1 MWGGIGWTWGKF
13 DAKSDKIIE
22 KALTLDYNN
31 HINLRE
37 DFMGEVSRDFP
48 QLNMIANSAQYEVL
62 SDENDA
68 MEYCHKIPYINVQ
81 LFLSICKLYGY
92 PITVICQLQY
102 TDKMYRDAYYIYL
115 SHLHFDVGR
124 HCQRVALF
132 RGKIALENFFD
143 SDCHMDLQ
151 ERFLGTMVIRPSYNH
166 STEYTLG
173 RTLLNPYKLKK
184 PFRYI
189 RTAQYKAIICGQ
201 TYTIE
206 AFPFSNQHGDVLRCA
221 ETSVWSLM
229 EYYGTRYENY
239 RVVLPST
246 ISNWAS
252 KELPERSLPSDG
264 LTYSQISSL
273 LKTFNFEPRIYERVA
288 YRYGVKTTKE
298 ELLDK
303 VLAGKEIY
311 RLLELEIDREQNKVQ
326 VENISLQRTEFVTQA
341 EIEAEEFAQ
350 QLDREIEENLQKE
363 YSENEKKIKE
373 NGELRQVSLH
383 NLFHYYV
390 ESGIPL
396 ITAVCN
402 SREDIHHSIV
412 IIGHDERSPYKQA
425 KENIKKQIFKYGT
438 LNMIDSSS
446 LYDRYI
452 TIDDNQYPYRSERF
466 DHFSVTQNCKVE
478 AFIVPLYRHI
488 LLDAEAAVS
497 IIETIYKSS
506 VGLLEATLKQLTEE
520 ESVECQGNSIDNP
533 IVLRY
538 YLTTSRGFVDFRN
551 RDTEYLE
558 EKLFYN
564 TTAFPKFIWVGEY
577 STLELYCKEKIL
589 GEIIVDATAPKYSGM
604 GAIIAMR
611 FGGRCASRQTDE
623 SPEVL
628 QKRLQDIQEQQA
640 RLVYSL
646 YTNNLQKGDF
656 VK

>member
-1 MWGGIGWTWGKF
+1 MGDI
-13 DAKSDKIIE
+13 SD
-22 KALTLDYNN
+22 N
-31 HINLRE
+31 
-37 DFMGEVSRDFP
+37 FP
-48 QLNMIANSAQYEVL
+48 QLNMIENNIKYEIL
-62 SDENDA
+62 NDDSNV
-68 MEYCHKIPYINVQ
+68 MEYCKKTPYINMS

-92 PITVICQLQY
+92 PITVICQLKY
-102 TDKMYRDAYYIYL
+102 TDRMYRDAYYIYL

-124 HCQRVALF
+124 HCQRLALF
-132 RGKIALENFFD
+132 RGEIPFENFFD

-173 RTLLNPYKLKK
+173 RTLLNPYKLKR
-184 PFRYI
+184 PFHYI

-201 TYTIE
+201 IYVIE

-221 ETSVWSLM
+221 ETSVWALM

-246 ISNWAS
+246 ISSWAS

-273 LKTFNFEPRIYERVA
+273 LKTFNFEPRIYERDA
-288 YRYGVKTTKE
+288 YRNTVRSLKE
-298 ELLDK
+298 EFESNRDGG
-303 VLAGKEIY
+303 ANTINSYFPEM
-311 RLLELEIDREQNKVQ
+311 N
-326 VENISLQRTEFVTQA
+326 FVTQE
-341 EIEAEEFAQ
+341 EIEAEETARQ
-350 QLDREIEENLQKE
+350 IDAEMRETLQKE
-363 YSENEKKIKE
+363 YDENQQKMKE
-373 NGELRQVSLH
+373 NGDIRHVLLH

-412 IIGHDERSPYKQA
+412 IIGHDERSPYNLT
-425 KENIKKQIFKYGT
+425 KENIKNKIFEYKS
-438 LNMIDSSS
+438 LKMIDSSS

-452 TIDDNQYPYRSERF
+452 TIDDNQYPYRSEKF
-466 DHFSVTQNCKVE
+466 DHFSITQDCKVE

-497 IIETIYKSS
+497 IIETIYKDS
-506 VGLLEATLKQLTEE
+506 VGLLESSLEQLNEE
-520 ESVECQGNSIDNP
+520 ENIEYQGNSIDNP

-558 EKLFYN
+558 EKLFYD
-564 TTAFPKFIWVGEY
+564 TTSFPKFIWVGEY
-577 STLELYCKEKIL
+577 STLELYSKGKIL

-623 SPEVL
+623 PPEIL
-628 QKRLQDIQEQQA
+628 QQRLQDIREQQA

-646 YTNNLQKGDF
+646 YTNNLQKGDLI
-656 VK
+656 K

>member
-1 MWGGIGWTWGKF
+1 
-13 DAKSDKIIE
+13 
-22 KALTLDYNN
+22 
-31 HINLRE
+31 
-37 DFMGEVSRDFP
+37 MGEGSKDFP
-48 QLNMIANSAQYEVL
+48 QLSLLADSIQYKILYHETDVV
-62 SDENDA
+62 
-68 MEYCHKIPYINVQ
+68 EYCSEIPYINIQ
-81 LFLSICKLYGY
+81 MFLSICKLYGY
-92 PITVICQLQY
+92 PLTALCELQY
-102 TDKMYRDAYYIYL
+102 IDKMYRDAYYIYL
-115 SHLHFDVGR
+115 SHLHFDIGR
-124 HCQRVALF
+124 QCQRIALF
-132 RGKIALENFFD
+132 KGEIPLENFLD
-143 SDCHMDLQ
+143 TDCHMDLQ
-151 ERFLGTMVIRPSYNH
+151 NSFLGTMVIRPSYNY
-166 STEYTLG
+166 SSECTLG
-173 RTLLNPYKLKK
+173 RTLLNPYKLQK
-184 PFRYI
+184 PFHYI
-189 RTAQYKAIICGQ
+189 RTAQYNATICGQ

-206 AFPFSNQHGDVLRCA
+206 AFPFSNQHGDILRCA

-229 EYYGTRYENY
+229 EYYGTLYENY

-246 ISNWAS
+246 IADWTS

-288 YRYGVKTTKE
+288 YSNTAKISKE

-303 VLAGKEIY
+303 ILSGKEIY
-311 RLLELEIDREQNKVQ
+311 SLFDLEIDSTIEQNQTPIKNDHL
-326 VENISLQRTEFVTQA
+326 EMPGIITQA
-341 EIEAEEFAQ
+341 EIEAEEFARQ
-350 QLDREIEENLQKE
+350 RDREIEEARQKE
-363 YSENEKKIKE
+363 YAEFASRMKR

-402 SREDIHHSIV
+402 SRDDIHHSII
-412 IIGHDERSPYKQA
+412 IIGHDERSPYRVT
-425 KENIKKQIFKYGT
+425 KESIRNNTFEYGK
-438 LNMIDSSS
+438 LKIIDSAS

-452 TIDDNQYPYRSERF
+452 TVDDNQYPYRSERF
-466 DHFSVTQNCKVE
+466 DHFSINQNCKVE

-497 IIETIYKSS
+497 IIETIYKESDE
-506 VGLLEATLKQLTEE
+506 LLEATIEQLNEE
-520 ESVECQGNSIDNP
+520 ESVEREGNSIDNP

-551 RDTEYLE
+551 RDTVYLE
-558 EKLFYN
+558 EKIFYD

-577 STLELYCKEKIL
+577 STLNLYCKGKIL

-604 GAIIAMR
+604 GAVIAMR
-611 FGGRCASRQTDE
+611 IGGRCASRKTNE
-623 SPEVL
+623 APEVL
-628 QKRLQDIQEQQA
+628 RVRLQEIQGQQA

>member
-1 MWGGIGWTWGKF
+1 MS
-13 DAKSDKIIE
+13 DA
-22 KALTLDYNN
+22 
-31 HINLRE
+31 
-37 DFMGEVSRDFP
+37 SRDFP
-48 QLNMIANSAQYEVL
+48 QLSMMADSAQYEIL
-62 SDENDA
+62 SDESGA
-68 MEYCHKIPYINVQ
+68 MEYGYKIPYINIQ
-81 LFLSICKLYGY
+81 LFLGICKLYGY

-124 HCQRVALF
+124 HCQRLALF
-132 RGKIALENFFD
+132 KGRIALETFFD
-143 SDCHMDLQ
+143 SDAHMDLQ
-151 ERFLGTMVIRPSYNH
+151 KRFLGTMVIRPSYNH

-173 RTLLNPYKLKK
+173 RTLLNPYKLQN

-189 RTAQYKAIICGQ
+189 RTAQYKATICGQ

-273 LKTFNFEPRIYERVA
+273 LKTFNFEPRIYERDA
-288 YRYGVKTTKE
+288 YRYNTKNSKE
-298 ELLDK
+298 ELVEK
-303 VLAGKEIY
+303 GLAGKDIY
-311 RLLELEIDREQNKVQ
+311 EGAEQEIDKEQDEVWI
-326 VENISLQRTEFVTQA
+326 EDRPLQITGFVTQA
-341 EIEAEEFAQ
+341 EIEAENYAR
-350 QLDREIEENLQKE
+350 QLDQEIKEALQKE
-363 YSENEKKIKE
+363 YAESEKKIQE
-373 NGELRQVSLH
+373 NGKLRQVSLH

-412 IIGHDERSPYKQA
+412 IIGHDERSPYKQT
-425 KENIKKQIFKYGT
+425 KENIRDQIFKYGT
-438 LNMIDSSS
+438 LNILDSSS

-452 TIDDNQYPYRSERF
+452 TVDDNQFPYRSEKF
-466 DHFSVTQNCKVE
+466 DHFSITQNCKVE

-497 IIETIYKSS
+497 IIETIYKDS
-506 VGLLEATLKQLTEE
+506 VGLLETTLEQLSEE
-520 ESVECQGNSIDNP
+520 ENIEYPGNSIDNP

-538 YLTTSRGFVDFRN
+538 YLTTSRGFVNFRN
-551 RDTEYLE
+551 RDTDYLE
-558 EKLFYN
+558 EKLFYD

-577 STLELYCKEKIL
+577 STLELYCKGKIL

-604 GAIIAMR
+604 GAVIAMR
-611 FGGRCASRQTDE
+611 FGGRCASRQTNE
-623 SPEVL
+623 PPEVL
-628 QKRLQDIQEQQA
+628 QKRLQGIQEQQA
-640 RLVYSL
+640 RLVYGL

-656 VK
+656 VKC

>member
-1 MWGGIGWTWGKF
+1 M
-13 DAKSDKIIE
+13 E
-22 KALTLDYNN
+22 
-31 HINLRE
+31 
-37 DFMGEVSRDFP
+37 EVSRNFP
-48 QLNMIANSAQYEVL
+48 QLNMIADSIEYGIL
-62 SDENDA
+62 SDESSVI
-68 MEYCHKIPYINVQ
+68 EYCDKIPYINIQ
-81 LFLSICKLYGY
+81 IFSSICKLYGY

-115 SHLHFDVGR
+115 SHLHFDVER

-132 RGKIALENFFD
+132 KGKIALEHFFD

-151 ERFLGTMVIRPSYNH
+151 ESFLGTIVIRPSYNH

-173 RTLLNPYKLKK
+173 RTLLNPYKLEN
-184 PFRYI
+184 PFRYL
-189 RTAQYKAIICGQ
+189 RTAQYNVTILGQ
-201 TYTIE
+201 TYTID
-206 AFPFSNQHGDVLRCA
+206 AFPFSNQHGDILRCA

-264 LTYSQISSL
+264 LTYSQISGL

-288 YRYGVKTTKE
+288 YRNNTKMSKE
-298 ELLDK
+298 ELLER
-303 VLAGKEIY
+303 VLAGKELY
-311 RLLELEIDREQNKVQ
+311 KLFELETEEEQEQVQ
-326 VENISLQRTEFVTQA
+326 VSKSHLHRTEFVTRV
-341 EIEAEEFAQ
+341 EIDAEEFAQ
-350 QLDREIEENLQKE
+350 KIDQEIEVALKEEYAEND
-363 YSENEKKIKE
+363 KKMKE
-373 NGELRQVSLH
+373 NGELRQVSFH

-402 SREDIHHSIV
+402 AREDIHHSIV
-412 IIGHDERSPYKQA
+412 IIGHDERSPYKQT
-425 KENIKKQIFKYGT
+425 KENIKNQKFKYGE
-438 LNMIDSSS
+438 LDIIDSSS

-452 TIDDNQYPYRSERF
+452 TVDDNQYPYRSERF
-466 DHFSVTQNCKVE
+466 DHFSITQNCKVE

-488 LLDAEAAVS
+488 LLDAESAVS
-497 IIETIYKSS
+497 IIETIYKNS
-506 VGLLEATLKQLTEE
+506 VGLLEATLEQLNEE
-520 ESVECQGNSIDNP
+520 EIVEYRGNSIDNP

-551 RDTEYLE
+551 KDTQYLE

-577 STLELYCKEKIL
+577 STLELYCRGKIL

-604 GAIIAMR
+604 GAVIAMR
-611 FGGRCASRQTDE
+611 FGGRCASRQTGE
-623 SPEVL
+623 PPEVL
-628 QKRLQDIQEQQA
+628 QKKLQDIHEQQA
-640 RLVYSL
+640 RLLYSL

-656 VK
+656 IK

>member
-1 MWGGIGWTWGKF
+1 MINFK
-13 DAKSDKIIE
+13 AKSDKIIE
-22 KALTLDYNN
+22 KKLIINYNC
-31 HINLRE
+31 HIILRE
-37 DFMGEVSRDFP
+37 DFMGDVLEDFP
-48 QLNMIANSAQYEVL
+48 QLSMIANSAQYEIL
-62 SDENDA
+62 NDEENA
-68 MEYCHKIPYINVQ
+68 IEYCHKIPYINIHM
-81 LFLSICKLYGY
+81 FLNICKLYGY
-92 PITVICQLQY
+92 PITVICQLKY

-115 SHLHFDVGR
+115 SHLHFDIGR
-124 HCQRVALF
+124 HCQRLALF
-132 RGKIALENFFD
+132 RGRIPVENFFD

-151 ERFLGTMVIRPSYNH
+151 EKLLGTMVIRPSYNH

-173 RTLLNPYKLKK
+173 RTLLNPYKLKR
-184 PFRYI
+184 PLRYI
-189 RTAQYKAIICGQ
+189 RTAQYKVCVCGQ
-201 TYTIE
+201 TYTIA

-239 RVVLPST
+239 SVVLPST
-246 ISNWAS
+246 ISSWAS

-288 YRYGVKTTKE
+288 YRNTAKISKE
-298 ELLDK
+298 ELLEK
-303 VLAGKEIY
+303 ILAGKEIY
-311 RLLELEIDREQNKVQ
+311 SFLELEIDKDQDTAKTESTCVQ
-326 VENISLQRTEFVTQA
+326 TSDFVTQD
-341 EIEAEEFAQ
+341 EIEAEKAGQ
-350 QLDREIEENLQKE
+350 QMDAEIRMVLEKE
-363 YSENEKKIKE
+363 YAENKQKIKDR
-373 NGELRQVSLH
+373 GDIRQVSLH

-412 IIGHDERSPYKQA
+412 IIGHDERSPHKQI
-425 KENIKKQIFKYGT
+425 KENIRNQIFKYGD
-438 LNMIDSSS
+438 LNMLDSSS
-446 LYDRYI
+446 LYERYI
-452 TIDDNQYPYRSERF
+452 TVDDNQYPYRSEKF
-466 DHFSVTQNCKVE
+466 DHFSITQNCKVE

-497 IIETIYKSS
+497 IIETVYKDS
-506 VGLLEATLKQLTEE
+506 VGLLEATLEQLKEE
-520 ESVECQGNSIDNP
+520 ENIEYQGNSIDNP

-538 YLTTSRGFVDFRN
+538 YLTTSRGFVNFRN
-551 RDTEYLE
+551 KDTDYLE
-558 EKLFYN
+558 EKLFYD
-564 TTAFPKFIWVGEY
+564 TTSFPKFVWVGEY
-577 STLELYCKEKIL
+577 STLELYSKGNIL

-623 SPEVL
+623 PPEIL

-640 RLVYSL
+640 RLVYNL

>member
-1 MWGGIGWTWGKF
+1 
-13 DAKSDKIIE
+13 
-22 KALTLDYNN
+22 
-31 HINLRE
+31 
-37 DFMGEVSRDFP
+37 MGEVSKDFP
-48 QLNMIANSAQYEVL
+48 QLSMIADSIQYEIL
-62 SDENDA
+62 SDENDVIK
-68 MEYCHKIPYINVQ
+68 YCDKIPYINIQ
-81 LFLSICKLYGY
+81 LFLSICKLYEY

-124 HCQRVALF
+124 HCQRLALF
-132 RGKIALENFFD
+132 KGRIALEDFFD
-143 SDCHMDLQ
+143 SDRHRDLQ
-151 ERFLGTMVIRPSYNH
+151 ESFLGTIVIRPSYNH

-173 RTLLNPYKLKK
+173 RTLLNPYKLRN

-189 RTAQYKAIICGQ
+189 RTAQYKVSILGQ
-201 TYTIE
+201 TYTVE
-206 AFPFSNQHGDVLRCA
+206 AFPFSNQHGDILRCA

-288 YRYGVKTTKE
+288 YRNNAKISKE

-311 RLLELEIDREQNKVQ
+311 KLLELEIEKEQEKVQ
-326 VENISLQRTEFVTQA
+326 AKNNHLHRTEFVTQV
-341 EIEAEEFAQ
+341 EIDAEEFAQ
-350 QLDREIEENLQKE
+350 QIDLEIEEALRKE
-363 YSENEKKIKE
+363 YAENEKKIKE

-402 SREDIHHSIV
+402 AREDIHHSIV
-412 IIGHDERSPYKQA
+412 IIGHDERSPYKQT
-425 KENIKKQIFKYGT
+425 KENIKNQKFTYGK
-438 LNMIDSSS
+438 LDMIDSSS

-452 TIDDNQYPYRSERF
+452 TVDDNQYPYRSERF
-466 DHFSVTQNCKVE
+466 DHFSITQNCKVE

-488 LLDAEAAVS
+488 LLDAESAVS
-497 IIETIYKSS
+497 IIETIYKNSL
-506 VGLLEATLKQLTEE
+506 GLLEATLEQLSEE
-520 ESVECQGNSIDNP
+520 ETIEYQGNSIDNP

-538 YLTTSRGFVDFRN
+538 YLTTSRGYVDFRN

-577 STLELYCKEKIL
+577 STLEFYCKGKIL

-604 GAIIAMR
+604 GAVIAMR
-611 FGGRCASRQTDE
+611 FGGRCASRQTHE

-628 QKRLQDIQEQQA
+628 QKRLQDIHEQQA
-640 RLVYSL
+640 RLLYSL

-656 VK
+656 IK

>member
-1 MWGGIGWTWGKF
+1 MKDRSFATEY
-13 DAKSDKIIE
+13 DKVIE
-22 KALTLDYNN
+22 KVSILDYNG
-31 HINLRE
+31 HIKLME
-37 DFMGEVSRDFP
+37 AFMEIVSENFP
-48 QLNMIANSAQYEVL
+48 QLNMIADSIQYEIL
-62 SDENDA
+62 CDENKA
-68 MEYCHKIPYINVQ
+68 IKYCDKIPYINKQ
-81 LFLSICKLYGY
+81 LFVSICKLYDY

-102 TDKMYRDAYYIYL
+102 IDKMYRDAYYIYL
-115 SHLHFDVGR
+115 SHLHFDIGR
-124 HCQRVALF
+124 HCQRLALF
-132 RGKIALENFFD
+132 KGEIAIEHFFD
-143 SDCHMDLQ
+143 SDCHIDLQ
-151 ERFLGTMVIRPSYNH
+151 ESFLGTIVIRPSYNY

-184 PFRYI
+184 PFHYI
-189 RTAQYKAIICGQ
+189 RTTQYSASILGQ
-201 TYTIE
+201 TYTVD
-206 AFPFSNQHGDVLRCA
+206 AFPFSNQHGDILRCA

-273 LKTFNFEPRIYERVA
+273 LKTFNFEPRIYERDA
-288 YRYGVKTTKE
+288 YRNSAKISKE

-311 RLLELEIDREQNKVQ
+311 KLFEVEIENEEERVQ
-326 VENISLQRTEFVTQA
+326 ATESHMQRTNFVTQA
-341 EIEAEEFAQ
+341 EFEAEEFAQ
-350 QLDREIEENLQKE
+350 QIDQEIEETLKQE
-363 YSENEKKIKE
+363 YAENDKKKKE
-373 NGELRQVSLH
+373 NGELRQVSFH

-396 ITAVCN
+396 ITAICN
-402 SREDIHHSIV
+402 TREDKHHSIV
-412 IIGHDERSPYKQA
+412 IIGHDERSPYKQT
-425 KENIKKQIFKYGT
+425 KENIKSQIFTYGK

-452 TIDDNQYPYRSERF
+452 TVDDNQYPYRSERF
-466 DHFSVTQNCKVE
+466 DHFALTQNCKVE

-488 LLDAEAAVS
+488 LLDAESAVS
-497 IIETIYKSS
+497 IIETIYKNS
-506 VGLLEATLKQLTEE
+506 VGLFEATLKQLNEE
-520 ESVECQGNSIDNP
+520 ESVEYQGNSFDNP

-551 RDTEYLE
+551 KDTEYLE

-564 TTAFPKFIWVGEY
+564 MMALPKFIWVGEY
-577 STLELYCKEKIL
+577 STLEFYCKGKIL

-611 FGGRCASRQTDE
+611 FGGRCASRQTNE

-628 QKRLQDIQEQQA
+628 KKKLQDIHEQQA
-640 RLVYSL
+640 RLLYSL

-656 VK
+656 RK

>member
-1 MWGGIGWTWGKF
+1 MN
-13 DAKSDKIIE
+13 AESDKIVE
-22 KALTLDYNN
+22 KVSVLTYNN
-31 HINLRE
+31 HIKLRE
-37 DFMGEVSRDFP
+37 DFMGEVSKNFP
-48 QLNMIANSAQYEVL
+48 QLNVIANSTQYEIL
-62 SDENDA
+62 NDEGDA
-68 MEYCHKIPYINVQ
+68 REYCHKIPYINIQV
-81 LFLSICKLYGY
+81 FLSICKLYGY
-92 PITVICQLQY
+92 PITVVCELRYI
-102 TDKMYRDAYYIYL
+102 DKMYRDVYYIYL
-115 SHLHFDVGR
+115 SHLHFDVER
-124 HCQRVALF
+124 YCQRLALF
-132 RGKIALENFFD
+132 RGKIALEDFFD

-173 RTLLNPYKLKK
+173 RTLLNPYKLER

-189 RTAQYKAIICGQ
+189 RTAQYKSTVFGQ
-201 TYTIE
+201 TYMVD

-239 RVVLPST
+239 SVVLPST

-273 LKTFNFEPRIYERVA
+273 LKTFNFEPRIYERDA
-288 YRYGVKTTKE
+288 Y
-298 ELLDK
+298 
-303 VLAGKEIY
+303 
-311 RLLELEIDREQNKVQ
+311 
-326 VENISLQRTEFVTQA
+326 ENITKNSEGKLEKQTDKKPHESFDQEIEKKQDENYHLLEFVTQN
-341 EIEAEEFAQ
+341 EIEAENFAKQ
-350 QLDREIEENLQKE
+350 QDKEMKEVLQRE
-363 YSENEKKIKE
+363 YDENEREMQE
-373 NGELRQVSLH
+373 NGELRQLSLH

-396 ITAVCN
+396 IMAVCN
-402 SREDIHHSIV
+402 SRQDIHHSIV
-412 IIGHDERSPYKQA
+412 IIGHDERSPSKQTK
-425 KENIKKQIFKYGT
+425 KEIKDRGFKYGT
-438 LNMIDSSS
+438 LTMIDSSS

-452 TIDDNQYPYRSERF
+452 TIDDNQYPYRSEQF
-466 DHFSVTQNCKVE
+466 DQFSIAQNCEVE

-497 IIETIYKSS
+497 IIETIYKNS
-506 VGLLEATLKQLTEE
+506 VELLQATLEQLEE
-520 ESVECQGNSIDNP
+520 EEGANIKYQRNSIDNP

-538 YLTTSRGFVDFRN
+538 YLTTSRSFVNFRN

-558 EKLFYN
+558 EKLFYDR
-564 TTAFPKFIWVGEY
+564 TAFPKFIWVGEY
-577 STLELYCKEKIL
+577 STLELYCRGKIL

-623 SPEVL
+623 PPEIL
-628 QKRLQDIQEQQA
+628 RRKLQDIEEQQA

>member
-1 MWGGIGWTWGKF
+1 MKETSG
-13 DAKSDKIIE
+13 
-22 KALTLDYNN
+22 
-31 HINLRE
+31 
-37 DFMGEVSRDFP
+37 DFP
-48 QLNMIANSAQYEVL
+48 QLDMIADSIQYEIL
-62 SDENDA
+62 IDE
-68 MEYCHKIPYINVQ
+68 ESVTGYCNKLPYINIK
-81 LFLSICKLYGY
+81 LFLSICKLYGF

-124 HCQRVALF
+124 HCQRLALF
-132 RGKIALENFFD
+132 RGRIALENFFD
-143 SDCHMDLQ
+143 SDWHMNLQ
-151 ERFLGTMVIRPSYNH
+151 ERFLGTIVIRPSYNH

-189 RTAQYKAIICGQ
+189 RTAQYKVSICGQ
-201 TYTIE
+201 IYSVD
-206 AFPFSNQHGDVLRCA
+206 AFPFSNQHGDILRCA

-246 ISNWAS
+246 ISDWAS

-264 LTYSQISSL
+264 LTYTQISSL

-288 YRYGVKTTKE
+288 YRNNAGILKE

-303 VLAGKEIY
+303 VLAGKEIFM
-311 RLLELEIDREQNKVQ
+311 LLDAEIEKEQEKLQ
-326 VENISLQRTEFVTQA
+326 VEEGYLHRTKFVTQA
-341 EIEAEEFAQ
+341 EIEAEESAQ
-350 QLDREIEENLQKE
+350 QIDQEIEETLRKE
-363 YSENEKKIKE
+363 YAENEKRKKE

-402 SREDIHHSIV
+402 VREDIHHSIV
-412 IIGHDERSPYKQA
+412 VIGHDERSPYKQT
-425 KENIKKQIFKYGT
+425 KENIRNHLFTYGKLT
-438 LNMIDSSS
+438 MIDSSS

-452 TIDDNQYPYRSERF
+452 TVDDNQYPYRSEIF
-466 DHFSVTQNCKVE
+466 DHFSITQNCKVE

-497 IIETIYKSS
+497 IIETIYKNST
-506 VGLLEATLKQLTEE
+506 GLLESTLQQLNEE
-520 ESVECQGNSIDNP
+520 ESPEYPGNSIDNP

-577 STLELYCKEKIL
+577 STLELYSKGKIL
-589 GEIIVDATAPKYSGM
+589 GEIIVDGTAPKYSGM
-604 GAIIAMR
+604 GAVIAMR

-623 SPEVL
+623 PPEVL
-628 QKRLQDIQEQQA
+628 QRRLEDIHEQQA
-640 RLVYSL
+640 RLLYSL

-656 VK
+656 IG

>member
-1 MWGGIGWTWGKF
+1 
-13 DAKSDKIIE
+13 
-22 KALTLDYNN
+22 
-31 HINLRE
+31 
-37 DFMGEVSRDFP
+37 MGEVSKNFP
-48 QLNMIANSAQYEVL
+48 QLNAIANNIQYEIL
-62 SDENDA
+62 SDENSA
-68 MEYCHKIPYINVQ
+68 REYCHKIPYINIQ
-81 LFLSICKLYGY
+81 LFLNVCKLYGY
-92 PITVICQLQY
+92 PITIICELRY
-102 TDKMYRDAYYIYL
+102 IDKMYRDVYYIYL
-115 SHLHFDVGR
+115 SHLHFDVER
-124 HCQRVALF
+124 YCQRLSLF
-132 RGKIALENFFD
+132 RGTIPLENFFD
-143 SDCHMDLQ
+143 SDCHIDLQ

-166 STEYTLG
+166 SIEYTLG
-173 RTLLNPYKLKK
+173 RTLLNPYKLER

-189 RTAQYKAIICGQ
+189 RTAQYKATILGQ
-201 TYTIE
+201 TYVVE

-273 LKTFNFEPRIYERVA
+273 LKTFNFEPRIYERDA
-288 YRYGVKTTKE
+288 YGNAIKNSKE
-298 ELLDK
+298 ESSNK
-303 VLAGKEIY
+303 VLEDKGTHKLSDQKNGKEYVNPEIGNVH
-311 RLLELEIDREQNKVQ
+311 LL
-326 VENISLQRTEFVTQA
+326 EFVTQT
-341 EIEAEEFAQ
+341 EIEAEKFAVQ
-350 QLDREIEENLQKE
+350 RDEEIKKILQKE
-363 YSENEKKIKE
+363 YAENEKKMQK
-373 NGELRQVSLH
+373 NGELRKVSLH

-396 ITAVCN
+396 IMAVCN
-402 SREDIHHSIV
+402 SRKDIHHSIV
-412 IIGHDERSPYKQA
+412 IIGHDERSPYKQT
-425 KENIKKQIFKYGT
+425 KENIRGEKFKYGALT
-438 LNMIDSSS
+438 MIDSSS
-446 LYDRYI
+446 LYTRYI
-452 TIDDNQYPYRSERF
+452 TVDDNQYPYRSEQF
-466 DHFSVTQNCKVE
+466 DQFSITQNCKVE

-497 IIETIYKSS
+497 IIETIYKNS
-506 VGLLEATLKQLTEE
+506 VGLLETTLEQLKEE
-520 ESVECQGNSIDNP
+520 EGEKIKYQENSIDNP

-538 YLTTSRGFVDFRN
+538 YLTTSRSFVNFRN

-564 TTAFPKFIWVGEY
+564 MTAFPKFIWVGEY
-577 STLELYCKEKIL
+577 STLELYCRGKIL

-611 FGGRCASRQTDE
+611 FGGRCASRQTNE
-623 SPEVL
+623 PPEIL
-628 QKRLQDIQEQQA
+628 QQKLQNIREQQA

>member
-1 MWGGIGWTWGKF
+1 MEAI
-13 DAKSDKIIE
+13 S
-22 KALTLDYNN
+22 
-31 HINLRE
+31 RE
-37 DFMGEVSRDFP
+37 FP
-48 QLNMIANSAQYEVL
+48 QLNEITDSIQYDVL
-62 SDENDA
+62 DDENDIIQLC
-68 MEYCHKIPYINVQ
+68 EKVPYINQ
-81 LFLSICKLYGY
+81 QSFSGICKLYGY
-92 PITVICQLQY
+92 PITVISQMQY

-115 SHLHFDVGR
+115 SHLHFDIER
-124 HCQRVALF
+124 HCQRLALF
-132 RGKIALENFFD
+132 KGRIPLQNFFD
-143 SDCHMDLQ
+143 SDCHKDLQ
-151 ERFLGTMVIRPSYNH
+151 KQILGTMVIRPSYNY

-173 RTLLNPYKLKK
+173 RTLLNPYKLEY
-184 PFRYI
+184 PFHYI
-189 RTAQYKAIICGQ
+189 RTAQYKVTVCGQ
-201 TYTIE
+201 TYTID

-239 RVVLPST
+239 SVVLPSS
-246 ISNWAS
+246 ILSWAS

-288 YRYGVKTTKE
+288 YRNTAKVSKE
-298 ELLDK
+298 ELFDK
-303 VLAGKEIY
+303 LLAGKDIYSIFRMEIGEEESLAGY
-311 RLLELEIDREQNKVQ
+311 GKMGQHMSKFVKQNEID
-326 VENISLQRTEFVTQA
+326 TEKIAMQMDE
-341 EIEAEEFAQ
+341 EIKKA
-350 QLDREIEENLQKE
+350 LKI
-363 YSENEKKIKE
+363 ENEEKARKRDEI
-373 NGELRQVSLH
+373 RQVSFQ

-412 IIGHDERSPYKQA
+412 VIGHDERSPYRQY
-425 KENIKKQIFKYGT
+425 KEVIGLQEFKYGN
-438 LNMIDSSS
+438 LYMIDSSS
-446 LYDRYI
+446 LYERYI
-452 TIDDNQYPYRSERF
+452 TIDDNQHPYRSEKF
-466 DHFSVTQNCKVE
+466 DHFSLFQNCQVE

-497 IIETIYKSS
+497 IIETVYRDS
-506 VGLLEATLKQLTEE
+506 VSLLQSTLQQLREE
-520 ESVECQGNSIDNP
+520 EKIECEGNSIDNP

-551 RDTEYLE
+551 RDTDYLE
-558 EKLFYN
+558 EKLFYD
-564 TTAFPKFIWVGEY
+564 TTPFPKFIWVGEY

-611 FGGRCASRQTDE
+611 FGGRCASRRTNE
-623 SPEVL
+623 SPEIL
-628 QKRLQDIQEQQA
+628 TERLQEIKEQQA

-656 VK
+656 EK

>member
-1 MWGGIGWTWGKF
+1 M
-13 DAKSDKIIE
+13 
-22 KALTLDYNN
+22 
-31 HINLRE
+31 
-37 DFMGEVSRDFP
+37 
-48 QLNMIANSAQYEVL
+48 
-62 SDENDA
+62 
-68 MEYCHKIPYINVQ
+68 
-81 LFLSICKLYGY
+81 
-92 PITVICQLQY
+92 
-102 TDKMYRDAYYIYL
+102 
-115 SHLHFDVGR
+115 
-124 HCQRVALF
+124 ALF
-132 RGKIALENFFD
+132 KGKIALENFFD
-143 SDCHMDLQ
+143 SHCHRDLQ
-151 ERFLGTMVIRPSYNH
+151 ESFLGTAVIRPSYNH

-173 RTLLNPYKLKK
+173 RTLLNPYKLKN

-189 RTAQYKAIICGQ
+189 RTAQYKVSVFGQ
-201 TYTIE
+201 TYTVD
-206 AFPFSNQHGDVLRCA
+206 AFPFSNQHGDILRCA

-239 RVVLPST
+239 SVVLPST

-252 KELPERSLPSDG
+252 KELPERSLPSEG

-288 YRYGVKTTKE
+288 YRNNAKISKE

-311 RLLELEIDREQNKVQ
+311 KLLELEIEKEQEKVS
-326 VENISLQRTEFVTQA
+326 EKNSHLHRTEFVTKA
-341 EIEAEEFAQ
+341 EIDAEEFAEKI
-350 QLDREIEENLQKE
+350 DWEIEEALRKE
-363 YSENEKKIKE
+363 RTENEKKIKE

-402 SREDIHHSIV
+402 EREDTHHSIV
-412 IIGHDERSPYKQA
+412 IIGHDERSPYRQT
-425 KENIKKQIFKYGT
+425 KENIKNQKFTYGK
-438 LNMIDSSS
+438 LDMIDSSS

-452 TIDDNQYPYRSERF
+452 TVDDNQYPYRSERF
-466 DHFSVTQNCKVE
+466 AHFSIAQNCKVE

-488 LLDAEAAVS
+488 LLDAESAVS
-497 IIETIYKSS
+497 IIETIYKNS
-506 VGLLEATLKQLTEE
+506 VGLLEATLEQLSEE
-520 ESVECQGNSIDNP
+520 ESIEYRGNSIDNP

-538 YLTTSRGFVDFRN
+538 YLTTSRGYVDFRN

-577 STLELYCKEKIL
+577 STLELYCKGKIL
-589 GEIIVDATAPKYSGM
+589 GEIIVDATAPKYSGI
-604 GAIIAMR
+604 GAVIAMR

-623 SPEVL
+623 SPEIL
-628 QKRLQDIQEQQA
+628 QKKLQDIHEQQA
-640 RLVYSL
+640 RLLYSL

-656 VK
+656 IK